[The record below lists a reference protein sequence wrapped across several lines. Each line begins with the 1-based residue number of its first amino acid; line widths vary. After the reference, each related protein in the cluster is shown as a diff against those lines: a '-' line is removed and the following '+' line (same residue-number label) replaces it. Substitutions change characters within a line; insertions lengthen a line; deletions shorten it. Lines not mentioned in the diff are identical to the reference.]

1 MSNKNIHYKLDFKIE
16 RPEGNLT
23 FQDFRRRYYWSGSN
37 KWDVPFIGR
46 FLDNLYLENKVS
58 TIVPKEFNVVDA
70 AVVSGILVNKE
81 EAIDFHRYIALGR
94 EVWYKGLQDETG
106 RLKNR
111 YITSS
116 SRERYDAILAYLVT
130 QTPEFQ
136 KCETKFQTWLAKR
149 PGLVE
154 VWNENYEEK
163 PTLLQFAKAVKDH
176 TFRTKLEN
184 ARPRT
189 LKIGT
194 LVQLKEKYINH
205 RNKDPF
211 YWGGDDSVRDSPRL
225 GMISAF
231 NEETAYGYGSRLLK
245 IMWIANSQETYL
257 MERDLKILSE

>member
-16 RPEGNLT
+16 RPEGNIT
-23 FQDFRRRYYWSGSN
+23 FQDFRRRYYWTGNN
-37 KWDVPFIGR
+37 KWNVPFVDR
-46 FLDNLYLENKVS
+46 FLDRLYADNKVS
-58 TIVPKEFNVVDA
+58 TLLPSNFNVVQVAID
-70 AVVSGILVNKE
+70 SGIAVNKE
-81 EAIDFHRYIALGR
+81 EATDFHRYVAIGR
-94 EVWYKGLQDETG
+94 EAWYKDLQDETG

-111 YITSS
+111 YITNS
-116 SRERYDAILAYLVT
+116 SRERYEAILMYLVT

-136 KCETKFQTWLAKR
+136 NCEAQFQTWLAKR

-154 VWNENYEEK
+154 VWNEIYEEK
-163 PTLLQFAKAVKDH
+163 PTLLSFAKSVKDH

-184 ARPRT
+184 ARPRI

-194 LVQLKEKYINH
+194 LVQLKDKYVSH

-211 YWGGDDSVRDSPRL
+211 YYADESIKGSPRL

-231 NEETAYGYGSRLLK
+231 NEDNAYGYGSRLLK
-245 IMWIANSQETYL
+245 IMWIANSEESYL